1 MTTRKAMTVAR
12 WTSGALT
19 VVMIYYFV
27 TSDAIRAG
35 NPFLVP
41 DLVLTVLL
49 PVSAT
54 LRGRLAVPAMI
65 FAFAWAAAVWTVS
78 LCTYITRGAFA
89 DGANHIPLILSSV
102 VAAGLLAI
110 SGSTRTRAHETERPA
125 EGFRAEGRTG
135 G

>member
-1 MTTRKAMTVAR
+1 MTTGNAMTIAR
-12 WTSGALT
+12 WTIGVLT
-19 VVMIYYFV
+19 TVMIYYFV

-54 LRGRLAVPAMI
+54 PRGRLAVPAMV
-65 FAFAWAAAVWTVS
+65 FALAWAAAVWTVS

-110 SGSTRTRAHETERPA
+110 SVNPRTRAP
-125 EGFRAEGRTG
+125 EGTRAEGRTG

>member
-1 MTTRKAMTVAR
+1 MTTRTAMTIAR
-12 WTSGALT
+12 WTIGVLT

-27 TSDAIRAG
+27 TSDAIRPG

-49 PVSAT
+49 PASAT

-78 LCTYITRGAFA
+78 LCTYITRGAFP

-110 SGSTRTRAHETERPA
+110 SVNSRTRAHEPERPA
-125 EGFRAEGRTG
+125 EGLRVEGRTG